1 MAVLHQ
7 SDGEG
12 NSYTVAP
19 IIMKP
24 IWTVGIIEACKL
36 HNCSSSPTFYRN
48 IFLFSNFGSICNLPL
63 LRLHNIESVLTY
75 EFDLYM
81 DQILRSKDST
91 VIKRGLFCFKIFKG
105 MGTFYKISLK
115 SVVMK
120 NALCKLCLRL
130 TQWFWGFKNTFSTVS
145 LISPHFIWKIQSL
158 LPKDTLYKV

>member
-1 MAVLHQ
+1 MLFCQIIASGRVAVLHQ

-12 NSYTVAP
+12 NSYNVAP

-24 IWTVGIIEACKL
+24 IWTVGLIEACKL

-48 IFLFSNFGSICNLPL
+48 ISLFSNFGSICNLPL
-63 LRLHNIESVLTY
+63 LRLHNIEPVLTY

-130 TQWFWGFKNTFSTVS
+130 TQWFWGFKNTFSTV
-145 LISPHFIWKIQSL
+145 
-158 LPKDTLYKV
+158 